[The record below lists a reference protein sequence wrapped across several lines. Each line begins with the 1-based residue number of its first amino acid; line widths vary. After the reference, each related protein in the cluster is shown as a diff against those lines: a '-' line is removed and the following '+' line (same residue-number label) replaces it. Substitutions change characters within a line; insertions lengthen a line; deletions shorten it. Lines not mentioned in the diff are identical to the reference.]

1 MARFSKT
8 HWLELGQAQLKTEG
22 PGALTLERMTKSAG
36 KTRGSFYHHFKSRD
50 AFLIAMIEAWQS
62 TSLTSLAARLQNED
76 SADGKRKIMRGVSME
91 WDGAFERQLRI
102 LAAQEPLVAKL
113 LSQVDELRIQGLAS
127 MIALLQPE
135 VEDPAAF
142 AFVQY
147 AAIVGGQ
154 MLLSS
159 ENDARIPAIR
169 KTGNQIFGLSQGEN
183 SGAKPSKTA
192 SET

>member
-1 MARFSKT
+1 MGRYSKT
-8 HWLELGQAQLKTEG
+8 DWLRLAQTLLKSEG
-22 PGALTLERMTKSAG
+22 THALTLERLTDAAG

-50 AFLIAMIEAWQS
+50 AFLTAMVEDWQT
-62 TSLTSLAARLQNED
+62 TSLSTLAARLQNED
-76 SADGKRKIMRGVSME
+76 TPEGKREIMRGVSLE

-113 LSQVDELRIQGLAS
+113 LAQVDDLRIQGLAS

-135 VEDPAAF
+135 IEDPQAF

-147 AAIVGGQ
+147 ASIVGGQ

-159 ENDARIPAIR
+159 RKDPRIPAIR
-169 KTGNQIFGLSQGEN
+169 KVGNKLFGLS
-183 SGAKPSKTA
+183 
-192 SET
+192 

>member
-8 HWLELGQAQLKTEG
+8 HWLELGQTLLKSEG
-22 PGALTLERMTKSAG
+22 PGALTLERLTEAAS

-50 AFLIAMIEAWQS
+50 AFLTAMIEAWQS
-62 TSLTSLAARLQNED
+62 TSLASLATRLQNDD

-113 LSQVDELRIQGLAS
+113 LSQVDELRIQGLAG
-127 MIALLQPE
+127 MIALLQPD

-159 ENDARIPAIR
+159 DQDARIPAIR
-169 KTGNQIFGLSQGEN
+169 KTGNQIFGL
-183 SGAKPSKTA
+183 T
-192 SET
+192 

>member
-8 HWLELGQAQLKTEG
+8 HWLELGQSLLKTKG
-22 PGALTLERMTKSAG
+22 PGALTLERLTKSAG

-50 AFLIAMIEAWQS
+50 AFLTAMIEAWQS
-62 TSLTSLAARLQNED
+62 TSLTSLAVRLQNED
-76 SADGKRKIMRGVSME
+76 SAAGKRKIMRGVSME

-113 LSQVDELRIQGLAS
+113 LSQVDELRIHGLAS

-169 KTGNQIFGLSQGEN
+169 KTGNQIFGLSQSEK
-183 SGAKPSKTA
+183 SGAELSKTA

>member
-1 MARFSKT
+1 MSRFGKT
-8 HWLELGQAQLKTEG
+8 DWLELGQALLKSHG
-22 PGALTLERMTKSAG
+22 PAALTLEKLTDAAG

-50 AFLIAMIEAWQS
+50 AFLTEMIEIWQT
-62 TSLTSLAARLQNED
+62 TSLSSIATRLQSEDSLA
-76 SADGKRKIMRGVSME
+76 GKREIMRGVSME

-102 LAAQEPLVAKL
+102 LAAQEPLVANL
-113 LSQVDELRIQGLAS
+113 LSKVDELRIQGLAS
-127 MIALLQPE
+127 MIAVLQPD

-159 ENDARIPAIR
+159 ADDPRLPAIQNA
-169 KTGNQIFGLSQGEN
+169 GNRIFGLSD
-183 SGAKPSKTA
+183 K
-192 SET
+192 

>member
-8 HWLELGQAQLKTEG
+8 HWLELGQALLKSEG
-22 PGALTLERMTKSAG
+22 PDALTLERLTEAAS

-50 AFLIAMIEAWQS
+50 AFLTAMIEAWQS
-62 TSLTSLAARLQNED
+62 TSLASLATRLQNED

-113 LSQVDELRIQGLAS
+113 LSQVDELRIHGLAG
-127 MIALLQPE
+127 MIALLQPD

-159 ENDARIPAIR
+159 EQDARIPAIR
-169 KTGNQIFGLSQGEN
+169 KTGNQIFGLS
-183 SGAKPSKTA
+183 
-192 SET
+192 

>member
-8 HWLELGQAQLKTEG
+8 HWLELGQALLKSEG
-22 PGALTLERMTKSAG
+22 PEALTLERLTEAAG

-50 AFLIAMIEAWQS
+50 AFLMAMIEAWQS
-62 TSLTSLAARLQNED
+62 ASLASLATRLQNED
-76 SADGKRKIMRGVSME
+76 SAEGKRKIMRGVSME

-113 LSQVDELRIQGLAS
+113 LSQVDELRIQGLAG
-127 MIALLQPE
+127 MIALLQPG
-135 VEDPAAF
+135 VEDPASF

-159 ENDARIPAIR
+159 DQDARIPAIR
-169 KTGNQIFGLSQGEN
+169 KTGNQIFGLV
-183 SGAKPSKTA
+183 
-192 SET
+192 